1 MINMIPNLKDHFTFC
16 NDNDILDNVIPME
29 SCFINPL
36 SQDGMSGH
44 EDIACTP
51 PTQVDNFL
59 STQELYSD
67 SENEAVNHDV
77 NNDDSDLDG
86 PDDSLIR
93 MYSIP
98 LLFCSD
104 RIKSYVGTEHHC
116 SVVCELIHNVH
127 CFSFKRVSYNIDYTK
142 VHTFV
147 KTPFANSVIEFSPNT
162 NPPFFRIQHAKG
174 KSKYSTLF
182 FSKVH
187 IDTANRMVKNIGL
200 SNFQRLKSP
209 KKFLLSVPPSLV
221 LSSVKEEKNDNII
234 LKKGTKVLFQFPFLV
249 SKLSLNQ
256 VSSGKSKYFT
266 EFQFDN
272 PMVEPMAAY
281 IGCRGGCYTQ
291 SSSDSGISKII
302 SSMSDYHSLSG
313 TEWLTD
319 TPVDFYML
327 WLTRNRCKDKDA
339 YFMPTLMYQL
349 IMSDGP
355 DKVVGYLKKKK
366 IDLLAQNVYVPVCQD
381 CHWTLMVI
389 VNAGYVDSHLGKK
402 KLRRGRKPNNPFPCF
417 LYFNSLGGAKPRR
430 PIRLQLL
437 KLLSA
442 WRDDHNHSI
451 GVGNLQWAVNPY
463 VNPIGIMP
471 LCTIKG
477 VYSYS

>member
-1 MINMIPNLKDHFTFC
+1 
-16 NDNDILDNVIPME
+16 
-29 SCFINPL
+29 
-36 SQDGMSGH
+36 
-44 EDIACTP
+44 
-51 PTQVDNFL
+51 
-59 STQELYSD
+59 
-67 SENEAVNHDV
+67 
-77 NNDDSDLDG
+77 
-86 PDDSLIR
+86 
-93 MYSIP
+93 
-98 LLFCSD
+98 
-104 RIKSYVGTEHHC
+104 
-116 SVVCELIHNVH
+116 
-127 CFSFKRVSYNIDYTK
+127 
-142 VHTFV
+142 
-147 KTPFANSVIEFSPNT
+147 
-162 NPPFFRIQHAKG
+162 
-174 KSKYSTLF
+174 
-182 FSKVH
+182 
-187 IDTANRMVKNIGL
+187 
-200 SNFQRLKSP
+200 
-209 KKFLLSVPPSLV
+209 
-221 LSSVKEEKNDNII
+221 
-234 LKKGTKVLFQFPFLV
+234 
-249 SKLSLNQ
+249 
-256 VSSGKSKYFT
+256 
-266 EFQFDN
+266 
-272 PMVEPMAAY
+272 
-281 IGCRGGCYTQ
+281 
-291 SSSDSGISKII
+291 
-302 SSMSDYHSLSG
+302 MSDYHSLSG

-402 KLRRGRKPNNPFPCF
+402 KSRRGRKPNDPFPCF